1 MNIETMDNTKT
12 EKVNNINEEKK
23 TIETKPKKQKKKK
36 SNRCSLE
43 GCNKKLNWSD
53 MPCKCK
59 LKFCSKHRLPH
70 QHNCCLKVE
79 VNKDMMMNI
88 GGGIFQK
95 VTTI

>member
-1 MNIETMDNTKT
+1 MNIETMNDKNT
-12 EKVNNINEEKK
+12 EKVNNINEEQI
-23 TIETKPKKQKKKK
+23 IEKKPKKKKKKK

-43 GCNKKLNWSD
+43 GCNKKLTWSD
-53 MPCKCK
+53 LPCKCN

-79 VNKDMMMNI
+79 VNKDILMNI
-88 GGGIFQK
+88 GGGLLQK

>member
-1 MNIETMDNTKT
+1 MDSAKIENVKD
-12 EKVNNINEEKK
+12 INEEQI
-23 TIETKPKKQKKKK
+23 IEKKPKKKKKKK

-43 GCNKKLNWSD
+43 GCNKKLTWSN
-53 MPCKCK
+53 MPCKCN

>member
-1 MNIETMDNTKT
+1 MNIETMDSAKIENVKD
-12 EKVNNINEEKK
+12 INEEQI
-23 TIETKPKKQKKKK
+23 IEKKPKKKKKKK

-43 GCNKKLNWSD
+43 GCNKKLTWSN
-53 MPCKCK
+53 MPCKCN

>member
-1 MNIETMDNTKT
+1 MNIETKDSVEVDKMEHK
-12 EKVNNINEEKK
+12 NEEK
-23 TIETKPKKQKKKK
+23 PKKKKKKKK

-43 GCNKKLNWSD
+43 GCNKKLAWSD
-53 MPCKCK
+53 MPCKCN

-70 QHNCCLKVE
+70 QHNCCLKIE
-79 VNKDMMMNI
+79 VNKDMLMSV

>member
-1 MNIETMDNTKT
+1 MDNTKT
-12 EKVNNINEEKK
+12 EKVNNINEEQI
-23 TIETKPKKQKKKK
+23 IEKKPKKKKKKKKK

-43 GCNKKLNWSD
+43 GCNKKLTWSD
-53 MPCKCK
+53 MPCKCN

-79 VNKDMMMNI
+79 VNKDILMNI
-88 GGGIFQK
+88 GGGLFQK